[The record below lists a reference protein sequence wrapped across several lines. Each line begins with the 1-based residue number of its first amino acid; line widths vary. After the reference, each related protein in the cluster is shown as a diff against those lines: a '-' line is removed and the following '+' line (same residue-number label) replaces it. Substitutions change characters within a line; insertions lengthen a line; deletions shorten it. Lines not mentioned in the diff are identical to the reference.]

1 MSYIPTLEVSSSVC
15 LTSIDTRSQ
24 ILSFF
29 NGTGIELDSFDTR
42 KEQKKKTHGF
52 LGQANKA
59 RNIRELTES
68 FLLSYFKLIFQPEM
82 FEYLDFL

>member
-42 KEQKKKTHGF
+42 KEQKKKKHMVF
-52 LGQANKA
+52 QARQIKQ
-59 RNIRELTES
+59 ET
-68 FLLSYFKLIFQPEM
+68 
-82 FEYLDFL
+82 